1 MNAVAYQHP
10 DGHEL
15 IVSRDNHLTMLNA
28 DCGDALSIPIGPG
41 AMRELG
47 ERLDEAVAKAGCPT
61 GARLA
66 FRIEGRAK
74 AASWSLDTLPTPAR
88 LTTLAAPVVIVGL
101 YTTIDGA
108 RHAMPG
114 GRRFH
119 AHIVVPATDAAGH
132 LQTIDLQDGAKL
144 WLQQP

>member
-47 ERLDEAVAKAGCPT
+47 ERLIALSSEAQFTVGDVAEQAGNAIASDCLSEMLNAGTQADRCAILHTALVDLAKMPHHDQAAGGFAVALTAVLSIG
-61 GARLA
+61 L
-66 FRIEGRAK
+66 EN
-74 AASWSLDTLPTPAR
+74 LPR
-88 LTTLAAPVVIVGL
+88 G
-101 YTTIDGA
+101 
-108 RHAMPG
+108 
-114 GRRFH
+114 
-119 AHIVVPATDAAGH
+119 
-132 LQTIDLQDGAKL
+132 GAKE
-144 WLQQP
+144 

>member
-1 MNAVAYQHP
+1 MVQVISPAAW
-10 DGHEL
+10 
-15 IVSRDNHLTMLNA
+15 SRPARLRAITSLD
-28 DCGDALSIPIGPG
+28 
-41 AMRELG
+41 ELG

-114 GRRFH
+114 GRRCSH
-119 AHIVVPATDAAGH
+119 RRPGDRRRGPM
-132 LQTIDLQDGAKL
+132 QTIDLQDGAKL